1 MEALKALYY
10 DPKTGF
16 TAADK
21 LYRTAKK
28 MKLDVSL
35 KDVKDFLAKQN
46 VAQQH
51 KQVKQEKYYLPFK
64 SPARNYLLQADLMF
78 MDPALKTLN
87 SNCYI
92 ILCVIDIFSRYTW
105 CVALPNKEAETVL
118 EAFKPIAKEAN
129 PTVVQFD
136 GGLEFGNRIFKE
148 FCTKADI
155 RQEFNEPGDHNA
167 NAVIERFNGTLRR
180 YLEKYMTAMKTK
192 SWYKILPDIVQNYNN
207 SFHSGINAIPAE
219 AGEAKVADK
228 IEIKVA
234 KQESKALKRL
244 KTLDIGDQ
252 VRHLK
257 NAVTFAKSALPKW
270 SAGTSKII
278 ASKGRIIY
286 QLDNGKWYRVYN
298 LLPAM
303 VSEEAPSV
311 NEVQEPVAELQQ
323 KAKIKRA
330 LNKEGL
336 NNSEKNTRVGLRER
350 KPEVRVVTRYGEKIN
365 W

>member
-1 MEALKALYY
+1 MFSLLVIFLYLLLPIMEALKALYY

-28 MKLDVSL
+28 LKLDVSL

-129 PTVVQFD
+129 PTVVQWD
-136 GGLEFGNRIFKE
+136 GGLEFKNRIFKE
-148 FCTKADI
+148 FCTKANI
-155 RQEFNEPGDHNA
+155 RQEFNEPGYHNA

-228 IEIKVA
+228 IEL
-234 KQESKALKRL
+234 KASGEISLCYEICNLFNHCLGNDLNKLTYITYDFMDGIITDEKKLSTEDAYKTTFDLIAQL
-244 KTLDIGDQ
+244 KTLTKD
-252 VRHLK
+252 
-257 NAVTFAKSALPKW
+257 
-270 SAGTSKII
+270 
-278 ASKGRIIY
+278 
-286 QLDNGKWYRVYN
+286 
-298 LLPAM
+298 
-303 VSEEAPSV
+303 
-311 NEVQEPVAELQQ
+311 
-323 KAKIKRA
+323 
-330 LNKEGL
+330 
-336 NNSEKNTRVGLRER
+336 
-350 KPEVRVVTRYGEKIN
+350 
-365 W
+365 